1 MLKAVIDLG
10 ADIHTE
16 GAAEYMVPYATSF
29 EGSLG
34 FMNIPGTYPSSVDML
49 DSDHGTAN
57 INERIPLWQL
67 VFHDCAGTYW
77 HWEFGNLD
85 LEKRNEHCDLYSLLY
100 GEKGMFLPNYNTTFP
115 GTGFFST
122 MLERMKKLNT
132 VYKNVATDEM
142 TNHEF
147 LTNDG
152 TVQKTTFSSGMS
164 VVVNFSEE
172 KEYTSD
178 SISVKPWDYTI
189 LDKDGKMTAKNGNI
203 TDSGKTK
210 TEIMPKWGLAA
221 VLAGMFALIGFTVAG
236 AIVYIKRR
244 TKI

>member
-1 MLKAVIDLG
+1 
-10 ADIHTE
+10 
-16 GAAEYMVPYATSF
+16 
-29 EGSLG
+29 
-34 FMNIPGTYPSSVDML
+34 
-49 DSDHGTAN
+49 
-57 INERIPLWQL
+57 
-67 VFHDCAGTYW
+67 
-77 HWEFGNLD
+77 
-85 LEKRNEHCDLYSLLY
+85 
-100 GEKGMFLPNYNTTFP
+100 
-115 GTGFFST
+115 
-122 MLERMKKLNT
+122 
-132 VYKNVATDEM
+132 M

-244 TKI
+244 KKI